1 MRMGALKLSKDDC
14 SWCRFK
20 PVGANPCAKD
30 CDFMTLAFDK
40 DSIVERVKSEIVII
54 NNLKKDVEKDI
65 KVMDEVMDRAFG
77 LSVMTRALKEDF
89 DMSSK
94 DLRKVLG
101 AEMNVYERTKLMAKM
116 AMLKKNRGSL

>member
-1 MRMGALKLSKDDC
+1 MSKDDC